1 MNAKIAT
8 TALCLTLALSAIGQ
22 KLPVEP
28 LEAYARKII
37 AYPGFR
43 INEVYRSK
51 DMFTDDTIAT
61 NITIEYL
68 RPVPLVRRSFLK
80 ITDHANQLEL
90 LLMNDSVWSYNI
102 RTTALNYMGD
112 KSTLKSHGLFKYFPA
127 NALLLDTSIFK
138 SQPFW
143 TYLPK
148 RDHFQKIQLN
158 LTETDTEFATE
169 AYLTLNMKDTSFW
182 SESVVSQHES
192 GETTFIEKRIENM
205 SALTA
210 SEVSRPLYLATAQA
224 EPVDEQKAANQ
235 ALQKQPSTS
244 IDTDTIRFR
253 DLSGNTVT
261 LPDSGIAF
269 FDFWYV
275 GCLPCLKASPIVE
288 ALSAEYKNRISF
300 YCVNDF
306 DTDLQKITRFKEKMK
321 ISMPLL
327 LCDRKSFEST
337 FKGRGYPRFLL
348 LNLQSGEVMWI
359 HSSYSDTLKEKVA
372 NTIDSFLE

>member
-8 TALCLTLALSAIGQ
+8 TTLCLTMALSAIGQ
-22 KLPVEP
+22 KLPAEP
-28 LEAYARKII
+28 LEAYAYKII

-43 INEVYRSK
+43 INEDYRIK
-51 DMFTDDTIAT
+51 DMFTDDTITT
-61 NITIEYL
+61 NITIEYV

-80 ITDHANQLEL
+80 ITDHSNQSEL
-90 LLMNDSVWSYNI
+90 LLMNDSVWSYDI
-102 RTTALNYMGD
+102 RTATLIYMGD

-158 LTETDTEFATE
+158 LAETETEFATE

-182 SESVVSQHES
+182 SESIWSRHES
-192 GETTFIEKRIENM
+192 GETTFIEKRIKKL

-210 SEVSRPLYLATAQA
+210 SEVSRPLYLATALA
-224 EPVDEQKAANQ
+224 GPVDEQKATVQ
-235 ALQKQPSTS
+235 VLQKQPSAS
-244 IDTDTIRFR
+244 IDTDTIRFS
-253 DLSGNTVT
+253 DLSGITVT

-275 GCLPCLKASPIVE
+275 GCLPCLKATPIIE
-288 ALSAEYKNRISF
+288 ALAAEYKNRVSF

-306 DTDLQKITRFKEKMK
+306 DTDLQKIRRFKEKMK

-337 FKGRGYPRFLL
+337 FKGRGYPKFLL

-359 HSSYSDTLKEKVA
+359 HSSYSETLKEKIA